1 MEHSADLWNW
11 EGQHNQTR
19 LAEEGKWYVNVL
31 KNFFSAEVKTFLQ
44 VADQV

>member
-31 KNFFSAEVKTFLQ
+31 KIFSQLRSTFLQ